1 MRTYFETHA
10 LKWLRSYLWIS
21 AVISSWVLQR
31 HCWTETHVSQQVAAV
46 LTAKGRIADATRRT
60 RSRVSTE
67 HAGYSLYLT
76 IGPQNRWP
84 QNAPSPRALGPHLI
98 LSSPSSHPS
107 PFPKR
112 HLNLFSRFWKR
123 HRLYHRW
130 SSSSVY
136 SKIPSHGSVSDRVS
150 KWVRR
155 FI

>member
-10 LKWLRSYLWIS
+10 LEWLRSYLWIS

-31 HCWTETHVSQQVAAV
+31 HCWTETHVSKLLRYWQRKAASPMPP
-46 LTAKGRIADATRRT
+46 AAQG
-60 RSRVSTE
+60 RVSTA

-84 QNAPSPRALGPHLI
+84 QNAPSPRGLGPHLI

-136 SKIPSHGSVSDRVS
+136 SKIPSRGSVSDRVS
-150 KWVRR
+150 DWVRR